1 MLDFQPDMARRTGLP
16 PSTKMGAMGELPLQ
30 PRLPDFE
37 APSGRL
43 ALDLHLFDIE
53 LSKSIS
59 GLSTMGSPKIGIA
72 GASKRVFEAIIG
84 DGPPFA
90 RWASAAARLAMAD
103 KSCSWF

>member
-1 MLDFQPDMARRTGLP
+1 
-16 PSTKMGAMGELPLQ
+16 
-30 PRLPDFE
+30 
-37 APSGRL
+37 
-43 ALDLHLFDIE
+43 
-53 LSKSIS
+53 
-59 GLSTMGSPKIGIA
+59 MGSPKIGIA